1 MQVNNSKH
9 VSNAQRALGF
19 VSVLLLS
26 IKQPIKTIAQKE
38 VIIQYA
44 KENGE
49 LKSSDL
55 TSLLSVGETR
65 TKALLRELVSEG
77 VLIAL
82 GEPTEQLQIRTRL
95 NVDRYNLFLF
105 CV

>member
-44 KENGE
+44 KEMAN
-49 LKSSDL
+49 
-55 TSLLSVGETR
+55 
-65 TKALLRELVSEG
+65 
-77 VLIAL
+77 
-82 GEPTEQLQIRTRL
+82 
-95 NVDRYNLFLF
+95 
-105 CV
+105 